1 MMDDEE
7 ATTKYAKGAKVG
19 RELQNHYQVINYLK
33 ATGKQF
39 GLLIDFSRLS
49 RIS

>member
-1 MMDDEE
+1 MTDDEE
-7 ATTKYAKGAKVG
+7 AITKYAKVG
-19 RELQNHYQVINYLK
+19 RELQNYYQVINYLK

-39 GLLIDFSRLS
+39 GLLINFS